1 MNIPE
6 ANEQVLYIPAD
17 EKRRAGAQDVYQ
29 TAARLRPVLK
39 EVFKTGG
46 MLDNFTLGDPDIED
60 HDSLNSSQRVA
71 GIDIEQMFGSR
82 AEGVAYV
89 TAEVGYLRHIPN
101 FSPTVDQYMAL
112 LISATREIALTSSI
126 YLDLPRTPAVTFDP
140 VQVPP
145 PNTLLYLGLIEF
157 FEPRIEPIE
166 PLKTYKDND
175 DVVQPLLVWKLDP
188 YPSYWSDHNDSP
200 ASRMPFYQ
208 GDLLVTA
215 TDSAESLNTT
225 AQTLV
230 FAQSHSEE
238 YRELVRSQ
246 IGT

>member
-6 ANEQVLYIPAD
+6 ANEQILYVPAD

-46 MLDNFTLGDPDIED
+46 LLDSFNLGNPSIED
-60 HDSLNSSQRVA
+60 HDSLNSLQRVA
-71 GIDIEQMFGSR
+71 GVEIEQIFAAR
-82 AEGVAYV
+82 AEGAAYV
-89 TAEVGYLRHIPN
+89 TAEVGYLRHLPN
-101 FSPTVDQYMAL
+101 FSPTVDQHMAI
-112 LISATREIALTSSI
+112 LISAAREIALTSSV

-140 VQVPP
+140 VQAPP
-145 PNTLLYLGLIEF
+145 PTTLLYLGLIEF
-157 FEPRIEPIE
+157 FEPHIEPIE
-166 PLKTYKDND
+166 PLKTCKDND
-175 DVVQPLLVWKLDP
+175 DMVQPLLIWKLDP
-188 YPSYWSDHNDSP
+188 YPGYWSDHEDSP

-215 TDSAESLNTT
+215 TDSAKSLNTT

-238 YRELVRSQ
+238 YRELLRSQ